1 MSTHDTGPHGHHG
14 GATPR
19 ILPGSRRDD
28 HPTDRLPPH
37 NCEAEEHLLSA
48 LVIDPDALA
57 KVRAILRGPG
67 DFYRALHQEIYQAL
81 CDLDDRGDGVDG
93 VILWEELRRRGHVTQ
108 ETQDIT
114 RLGEILQK
122 APSSCNAAY
131 HAAIVRAKAL
141 QRDLIDAAAA
151 ALDDAYSQS
160 YTAEHLLERAAQRL
174 ARIAPGEA
182 AEDDLGL
189 TPWPEPPD
197 PQAFHG
203 LAGEVVG
210 LIEPHTEADPAAIL
224 GQFLVAVGSLIGR
237 NAHFRVN
244 ATCHYTNLFMV
255 IVGNSAH
262 ARKGTSWDVVS
273 WLLKAVD
280 PDWHKDRIKSGL
292 ASGEGLIWQVRDP
305 ITRREKANPTTGGQ
319 GGYHEIEIDPGVDDK
334 RALWVETEFGST
346 LSILNR
352 EGNSLSGW
360 IRKAFDSGDMASETK
375 NNACRATA
383 AHVSIIGHVTGP
395 ELHHRLTNV
404 EAVNGFANRFLWL
417 CARRS
422 KFLAEGGEMHT
433 VDFAPALRRL
443 AGVVDFARGERDTA
457 DGFQVA
463 RDRAAKTLW
472 QAVYPR
478 LNADRLG
485 ASGQAVT
492 RAAALTMR
500 LAVIYALLDS
510 SALVRE
516 VHLRAALALWD
527 YCERSARFIFGDE
540 AGSNPDLRRLLQA
553 LREAGTAGLTTTQ
566 IRRQVFQGHL
576 KAEKLRGLL
585 TRLVR
590 DGLIRRETV
599 QREGGGPPSSVW
611 KPVHDQ
617 P

>member
-1 MSTHDTGPHGHHG
+1 MSTHDQGHHG
-14 GATPR
+14 RSGVVTPR

-28 HPTDRLPPH
+28 LPTDRLPPH
-37 NCEAEEHLLSA
+37 NLEAEEHLLSA
-48 LVIDPDALA
+48 LVIDPDALP
-57 KVRAILRGPG
+57 KVRAILRGPD
-67 DFYRALHQEIYQAL
+67 DFYRAFHQEIYHAIA
-81 CDLDDRGDGVDG
+81 DLADRGDGLDG
-93 VILWEELRRRGHVTQ
+93 VILWEELRRRGHLTQ
-108 ETQDIT
+108 ETQDLT

-122 APSSCNAAY
+122 APSACNAAY
-131 HAAIVRAKAL
+131 HAAIVRAKAI

-151 ALDDAYSQS
+151 DLDEAYSQN
-160 YTAEHLLERAAQRL
+160 YTAEQLLERSARRL
-174 ARIAPGEA
+174 ARIAPAEA
-182 AEDDLGL
+182 ADDDLGL
-189 TPWPEPPD
+189 APWPEPPD
-197 PQAFHG
+197 PRAFHG

-210 LIEPHTEADPAAIL
+210 LIEPHTEADPTAIL

-237 NAHFRVN
+237 SAHFRVN
-244 ATCHYTNLFMV
+244 ATRHYTNLFLV

-280 PDWHKDRIKSGL
+280 PPWHKDRIKSGL

-305 ITRREKANPTTGGQ
+305 IVRREKATSPTGGQ

-346 LSILNR
+346 LAILNR

-383 AHVSIIGHVTGP
+383 AHVSIIGHITGP
-395 ELHHRLTNV
+395 ELHHRLTQV
-404 EAVNGFANRFLWL
+404 DAINGFANRFLWL

-422 KFLAEGGEMHT
+422 KFLAEGGAMHT

-443 AGVVDFARGERDTA
+443 ASVVDFARGRRDA
-457 DGFQVA
+457 PDGFLVA
-463 RDRAAKTLW
+463 RDRDAMALW
-472 QAVYPR
+472 REVYPR
-478 LNADRLG
+478 LNADQLG
-485 ASGQAVT
+485 AAGQAIT

-500 LAVIYALLDS
+500 LAVIYALLDA

-540 AGSNPDLRRLLQA
+540 AGSHPDLKRLLKA
-553 LREAGTAGLTTTQ
+553 LREAGAAGLTTTQ

-585 TRLVR
+585 ARLVR
-590 DGLIRRETV
+590 DGLVRGETV
-599 QREGGGPPSSVW
+599 RREGGGPPTSVW
-611 KPVHDQ
+611 KSIHD
-617 P
+617 PS